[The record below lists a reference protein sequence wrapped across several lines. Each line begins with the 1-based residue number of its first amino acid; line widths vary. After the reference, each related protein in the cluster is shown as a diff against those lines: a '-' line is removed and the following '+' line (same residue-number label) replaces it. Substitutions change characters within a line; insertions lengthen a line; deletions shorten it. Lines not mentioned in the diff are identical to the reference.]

1 MKLPKIK
8 SHSRLTFSEKV
19 YNFFV
24 TITGLTIFQIQFFKE
39 VFLPPYDI
47 PQIKKHM
54 DELGVKTFPIVSVTG
69 FIIGLVL
76 AMQSEPVL
84 AKFGATDYLPGTVA
98 LSVIRELGP
107 VITALIF
114 AGRVSSGI
122 GAELGSMRVTEQIDA
137 MDVSGVHPFK
147 FLVVTRV
154 IATTMVLPILT
165 LYVDFIAMIG
175 AYIAVAISSGMSF
188 TYFNNGV
195 LSVLTFGDFIPAI
208 AKTFVFG
215 YIVGIV
221 GCYKGFTTEGGTE
234 GVGKA
239 STNSVVISS
248 LLILIL
254 DMVLVKLTLWLWPII
269 S

>member
-8 SHSRLTFSEKV
+8 FHNRLTLDEKI
-19 YNFFV
+19 YNFFA
-24 TITGLTIFQIQFFKE
+24 TISGLTVFVIQFFKE
-39 VFLPPYDI
+39 VFVPPYEI
-47 PQIKKHM
+47 SQIKKHM

-76 AMQSEPVL
+76 AMQTEPVL
-84 AKFGATDYLPGTVA
+84 ATFGATDYLPGSVA
-98 LSVIRELGP
+98 VSVIRELGP
-107 VITALIF
+107 IITALIF

-137 MDVSGVHPFK
+137 MEVSGVHPFK

-165 LYVDFIAMIG
+165 LYVDFIAMAG
-175 AYIAVAISSGMSF
+175 AYIAVAIGGGMSL
-188 TYFNNGV
+188 TYFNHSV
-195 LSVLTFGDFIPAI
+195 LSALTLGDFLPAI

-215 YIVGIV
+215 FIVGIV
-221 GCYKGFTTEGGTE
+221 GSYKGFTTEGGTE

-239 STNSVVISS
+239 STTSVVISS
-248 LLILIL
+248 LLILII
-254 DMVLVKLTLWLWPII
+254 DMVLVKITLWLWPII
-269 S
+269 